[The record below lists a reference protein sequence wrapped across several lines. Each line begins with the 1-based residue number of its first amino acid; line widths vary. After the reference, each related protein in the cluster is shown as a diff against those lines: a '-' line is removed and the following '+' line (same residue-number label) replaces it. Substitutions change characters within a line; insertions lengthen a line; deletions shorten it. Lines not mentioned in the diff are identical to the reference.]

1 MTGRKAGSPDSRSF
15 GARVLEVM
23 DGWLGGKLSN
33 AQAAEWAFQHTDVME
48 RHGQASREAEAL
60 WRALAALAMLSS
72 CQPEDMRSTR
82 REMEQARR
90 ALQAT
95 LKDR

>member
-1 MTGRKAGSPDSRSF
+1 MTGRKTDSPGSQAF
-15 GARVLEVM
+15 GAQVLEVM

-82 REMEQARR
+82 REMEQARQSLR
-90 ALQAT
+90 SALGS
-95 LKDR
+95 R

>member
-1 MTGRKAGSPDSRSF
+1 MASHRTGGPDSQTF
-15 GARVLEVM
+15 ATQVMEVM
-23 DGWLGGKLSN
+23 DGWLSGKLSN
-33 AQAAEWAFQHTDVME
+33 AQAAEWAFQNTDVME
-48 RHGQASREAEAL
+48 KHGRAWREAETL

-90 ALQAT
+90 ALLAT
-95 LKDR
+95 LKG